1 MYILFDIG
9 GTHMRVAVSTT
20 GDKLDFI
27 ETVDTPVRYEDGVA
41 RLISLGNKLA
51 TRAGGV
57 AVEVIAGGIAGPL
70 DHNKTRLVGGA
81 NLTNWIDK
89 PFAAELSR
97 AFHVPVL
104 LQNDAAIV
112 GLGEAVRGAGRHFP
126 IVMYITVSTGVGGAR
141 IVHGRIDESAE
152 GFEPGNQIVDA
163 GRTLQDYISGA
174 SLHKRTGRQPKQ
186 VHDPAVWDDLAR
198 VLAIGLNND
207 IVHWS
212 PDVVVLGGSMITGS
226 PSIPLDATAR
236 YLSEFLKVYPVL
248 PAIKKAELGDHGGLY
263 GALEYVKTVRG

>member
-9 GTHMRVAVSTT
+9 GTHLRVAYSAT
-20 GDKLDFI
+20 GDKLDVI
-27 ETVDTPVRYEDGVA
+27 KTVDTPRLYADGLKQFFDIVRN
-41 RLISLGNKLA
+41 ISHGNVGRD
-51 TRAGGV
+51 T
-57 AVEVIAGGIAGPL
+57 IFAGGIAGPL
-70 DHNKTRLVGGA
+70 DKHKTKLVGGA
-81 NLTNWIDK
+81 NLLDWVGR
-89 PFAAELSR
+89 PFTTDISREFGAAV
-97 AFHVPVL
+97 H

-112 GLGEAVRGAGRHFP
+112 GLGEAVHGAGRHFP

-163 GRTLQDYISGA
+163 GRTLQDYISGKA
-174 SLHKRTGRQPKQ
+174 LERRTGRQPKQ

-212 PDVVVLGGSMITGS
+212 PDVVVLGGSMITGT
-226 PSIPLDATAR
+226 PAIPLDATAR

-263 GALEYVKTVRG
+263 GALEYAKTARG